1 MRVSSLLSKS
11 TTSSSTSSRK
21 TSSLRP
27 SLATF
32 FPTLFALTSSTVQVQ
47 CFASVA
53 SPSSTLR
60 TTSKSYHSSLALTRG
75 GGSFLTPKK
84 NRNHHGLFSTTT
96 TPTTEESSSPSS
108 STDTTKCTMTPS
120 EKLQALRTR
129 MKELDLDVYLVP
141 SDDPHLSGKF

>member
-75 GGSFLTPKK
+75 GGSFLTTPKK
-84 NRNHHGLFSTTT
+84 NQNHHGLFSTTT
-96 TPTTEESSSPSS
+96 TPTTEESSSS

-120 EKLQALRTR
+120 EKLRALRTR